1 MMLPE
6 RKKREHRA
14 ISATISRGD
23 RNHYWWN
30 GTPGSTPSE
39 LWTATSSLFWQK
51 EASRSK
57 APYGQYKFKA
67 GDYSDTSALAGRIH
81 DKRQLDEEN
90 LIENI
95 PSHVKILGDSGFQ
108 GLQNEY
114 VNIHLPQ
121 KKPKG
126 KPLSSYYKRKNK
138 KLSRQRV
145 VCEHAHAGM
154 KRYNAVSA
162 LYRNR
167 VPDFDDHLMVTAA
180 GLWNFYLE
188 VA

>member
-1 MMLPE
+1 MERNAKENDLFPYE
-6 RKKREHRA
+6 QQKEHYSGKKKRHSRKHLTGSTRKKQV
-14 ISATISRGD
+14 IIL
-23 RNHYWWN
+23 
-30 GTPGSTPSE
+30 TP
-39 LWTATSSLFWQK
+39 AK
-51 EASRSK
+51 E
-57 APYGQYKFKA
+57 
-67 GDYSDTSALAGRIH
+67 GRIH

-114 VNIHLPQ
+114 VNIYLPQ
-121 KKPKG
+121 RKPKG

-138 KLSRQRV
+138 KLNRQRV

-154 KRYNAVSA
+154 KRYSAVSA
-162 LYRNR
+162 SYRNR
-167 VPDFDDHLMVTAA
+167 VSDFDDHLMVTAA

>member
-1 MMLPE
+1 ML
-6 RKKREHRA
+6 
-14 ISATISRGD
+14 
-23 RNHYWWN
+23 
-30 GTPGSTPSE
+30 TP
-39 LWTATSSLFWQK
+39 A
-51 EASRSK
+51 R
-57 APYGQYKFKA
+57 
-67 GDYSDTSALAGRIH
+67 AGRIH

-95 PSHVKILGDSGFQ
+95 PSHVKIFGDSGFQ

-114 VNIHLPQ
+114 VNIHLPP
-121 KKPKG
+121 KKSKV

-154 KRYNAVSA
+154 KRSNAVSA
-162 LYRNR
+162 FYRNR
-167 VPDFDDHLMVTAA
+167 VLDFDDHLMVTAA
-180 GLWNFYLE
+180 WLWNFYLE